1 MTNPCG
7 NHGVNQSNNPFGEI
21 LTFFQ
26 IEKFIFRNGHFFC
39 PFLVLLFSIWKK
51 VEKVHPLHNA
61 LISKKWV
68 YFFVTINFLT
78 FQNGPFGFWTFLEN
92 GNKWKQMETQ
102 KKCPFFDFTS
112 WLTGLRH
119 KSLDVSKSADCI
131 APFCSFLLLFAPWQ
145 IPAGTMGSTN
155 RITLFVKS

>member
-1 MTNPCG
+1 MGLLFCDHKLLSFQNGPFGFWTFLENGNKWKQMETQKKCPFFGLKNGLLVYVTNPWMCLKVLTALLLFTPFYSFYSFYSFSNPHG
-7 NHGVNQSNNPFGEI
+7 NHGVNQSNNPFCEI

-68 YFFVTINFLT
+68 YFFVTINF
-78 FQNGPFGFWTFLEN
+78 
-92 GNKWKQMETQ
+92 
-102 KKCPFFDFTS
+102 
-112 WLTGLRH
+112 
-119 KSLDVSKSADCI
+119 
-131 APFCSFLLLFAPWQ
+131 
-145 IPAGTMGSTN
+145 
-155 RITLFVKS
+155 